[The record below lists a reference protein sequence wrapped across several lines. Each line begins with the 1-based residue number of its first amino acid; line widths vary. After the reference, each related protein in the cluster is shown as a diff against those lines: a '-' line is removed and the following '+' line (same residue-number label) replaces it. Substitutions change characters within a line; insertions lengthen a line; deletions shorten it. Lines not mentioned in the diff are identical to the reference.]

1 MEIDMN
7 HPIVQLVSMEGV
19 WHHLFSMCGMSAM
32 ERGAK
37 LIEPIDLVKAIY
49 IVDLEHVSM
58 FWNDWRN
65 YEKFVS
71 EVILA
76 NGRKG
81 GYINRTERILQLYM
95 IGRENPGQFAFMMTP
110 SPMLQDIVFSARKLA
125 QERSGEDEPPSSC
138 DLLYCTCSQDAGL
151 SEALKQSGLQLE
163 RLASAVKGTGRWP
176 RSR

>member
-7 HPIVQLVSMEGV
+7 NPMVQLVTMEGV
-19 WHHLFSMCGMSAM
+19 WHHLFSMCGISSI

-65 YEKFVS
+65 YENFISDIVL
-71 EVILA
+71 V

-81 GYINRTERILQLYM
+81 GYINRTEKIVQLYM
-95 IGRENPGQFAFMMTP
+95 IGREKPGQFVFMATP
-110 SPMLQDIVFSARKLA
+110 SPMLQDIVFSAQKLA
-125 QERSGEDEPPSSC
+125 QERAGKDEAASSC

-151 SEALKQSGLQLE
+151 SEALQQSGLQLE
-163 RLASAVKGTGRWP
+163 KLAAAVKRTV
-176 RSR
+176 